1 MKKRELPSLTFVLA
15 RRGMTLAA
23 WLAEEGVTDAARV
36 GELCR
41 ARGCEP
47 PSDQSL
53 QAALDAGRTP
63 TMQKNSVNSLLTDVS
78 RVSSVGPVRR
88 PKKGRGS
95 EDQVGQVNVEVS
107 TVRLEQAAHVVA
119 ISAEDQAEGLTDVL
133 LQAAGCIHQ
142 TAGRDDTVA

>member
-15 RRGMTLAA
+15 RRGMTLAG
-23 WLAEEGVTDAARV
+23 WLAEEGVTDAARA

-47 PSDQSL
+47 PSDRSL

-78 RVSSVGPVRR
+78 RVSSAGPARR
-88 PKKGRGS
+88 PKKGRGLD
-95 EDQVGQVNVEVS
+95 DQVGRVNVEARA
-107 TVRLEQAAHVVA
+107 VRLEQVAHITEVPA
-119 ISAEDQAEGLTDVL
+119 DDQADVL
-133 LQAAGCIHQ
+133 IEAFPEASHQAAGCHDP
-142 TAGRDDTVA
+142 TA

>member
-15 RRGMTLAA
+15 RRGMTLAG
-23 WLAEEGVTDAARV
+23 WLAEEGVTDAARA

-47 PSDQSL
+47 PSDRSL

-88 PKKGRGS
+88 PKKGRGP
-95 EDQVGQVNVEVS
+95 EEHVIQVDDDMAA
-107 TVRLEQAAHVVA
+107 VRLEQVAHVIA
-119 ISAEDQAEGLTDVL
+119 AAADDQARGLVDAL
-133 LQAAGCIHQ
+133 PSMFHQAAGRGD
-142 TAGRDDTVA
+142 AVA